1 MTLLHFLFKI
11 ACKKYQLSSLERAQF
26 HLFQLTVN
34 GFTDIGRGTLGWE
47 SVAGKEAKPA
57 THTHTHTHTHITW
70 QKITCWEVWR
80 QKWNQKPQPRTRE
93 AAALSLLV
101 VWIGI
106 RELFQVVSVE
116 IMRHLECV
124 GASRPLSVWSA
135 ARAHTVQ
142 VAATV
147 CMQVYSYWLIS
158 MYLDVSWLNH
168 LNKQT
173 ELKGQHNILFYFVYM
188 WRTLPPLLLQTVRC
202 GPYFPQ
208 ITACLFSNG
217 KDNIR

>member
-1 MTLLHFLFKI
+1 MWAVDSRTFRYCMRKSVKVQGSNSHVLD
-11 ACKKYQLSSLERAQF
+11 LSNWLKNSALISQRPLEQN
-26 HLFQLTVN
+26 L
-34 GFTDIGRGTLGWE
+34 
-47 SVAGKEAKPA
+47 
-57 THTHTHTHTHITW
+57 HTHTHTQTW
-70 QKITCWEVWR
+70 QKTTCWEVWR
-80 QKWNQKPQPRTRE
+80 QNWNQKPQPRTRE

-116 IMRHLECV
+116 IKRHLKCV

-147 CMQVYSYWLIS
+147 SVQVYSYWLIS
-158 MYLDVSWLNH
+158 TRLHVSLLNQ

-173 ELKGQHNILFYFVYM
+173 EEKI
-188 WRTLPPLLLQTVRC
+188 
-202 GPYFPQ
+202 
-208 ITACLFSNG
+208 
-217 KDNIR
+217 NIR